1 MSDNILNDPLF
12 QNLSPMKKAVIAEL
26 LEKAGDTSLDKA
38 FPLLLKANATLNK
51 NGESFT
57 SQERNMLITELTKKL
72 SPEERKKIA
81 ALLKLL

>member
-1 MSDNILNDPLF
+1 MSDNVLNDPLF

-26 LEKAGDTSLDKA
+26 LEKAGNTSLDKA
-38 FPLLLKANATLNK
+38 FPLLLKANATLTK
-51 NGESFT
+51 SGEAFT
-57 SQERNMLITELTKKL
+57 AEERNMLITELTKKL

>member
-1 MSDNILNDPLF
+1 MSDNVLNDPLF

-26 LEKAGDTSLDKA
+26 LEKAGNTSLDKA
-38 FPLLLKANATLNK
+38 FPLLLKANATLTK
-51 NGESFT
+51 NGEAFT
-57 SQERNMLITELTKKL
+57 TEERNMLITELTKKL

>member
-1 MSDNILNDPLF
+1 MDNTIFNDPLL
-12 QNLSPMKKAVIAEL
+12 QNLSPLKKAVIGEL
-26 LEKAGDTSLDKA
+26 MEKASNTPLDKA

-51 NGESFT
+51 NGEAFSPA
-57 SQERNMLITELTKKL
+57 ERNILITEMTKKL

>member
-1 MSDNILNDPLF
+1 MSDNVLNDPLF

-26 LEKAGDTSLDKA
+26 LEKAGNTTLDKA

-51 NGESFT
+51 SGESFT
-57 SQERNMLITELTKKL
+57 PQERNMLITELTKKL
-72 SPEERKKIA
+72 TPEERKKVA

>member
-1 MSDNILNDPLF
+1 MSESILNDPLL

-26 LEKAGDTSLDKA
+26 LEKAGNTSLDKA

-51 NGESFT
+51 SGESFT
-57 SQERNMLITELTKKL
+57 PQERNLLITELTKKL
-72 SPEERKKIA
+72 TPEERKKVA

>member
-1 MSDNILNDPLF
+1 MENSILNDPLF
-12 QNLSPMKKAVIAEL
+12 QNLSPLKKAVITEL
-26 LEKAGDTSLDKA
+26 MEKASNTPLDKA

-51 NGESFT
+51 SGEAFT
-57 SQERNMLITELTKKL
+57 TTERNMLITEMTKKL

>member
-1 MSDNILNDPLF
+1 MSDNVLNDPLF

-26 LEKAGDTSLDKA
+26 LEKAGNTSLDKA
-38 FPLLLKANATLNK
+38 FPLLLKANATLTK
-51 NGESFT
+51 SGEAFT
-57 SQERNMLITELTKKL
+57 AAERNMLITELTKKL

>member
-1 MSDNILNDPLF
+1 MSDNLLNDPLF
-12 QNLSPMKKAVIAEL
+12 QNLSPLKKAVIAEL
-26 LEKAGDTSLDKA
+26 LEKAADASLDKA

-51 NGESFT
+51 QGEGFT
-57 SQERNMLITELTKKL
+57 PAERNLLITELTKKL

>member
-1 MSDNILNDPLF
+1 MSDTFLNDPLF

-26 LEKAGDTSLDKA
+26 LEKANNTSLDKA

-51 NGESFT
+51 NGEAFT
-57 SQERNMLITELTKKL
+57 SEERTILITELTKKL
-72 SPEERKKIA
+72 SPAERKKVA